1 LPYSHALSSLA
12 RLAGQRS
19 RKPGC
24 ESEPIE
30 AMKMQRPWPVL
41 RVLHGAVWLAVAL
54 LAACSPQRDKTPLP
68 TKQTTIDPV
77 MKKLDA
83 AGAQADKRREEMEAA
98 SK

>member
-1 LPYSHALSSLA
+1 MTKTTVLLLLA
-12 RLAGQRS
+12 A
-19 RKPGC
+19 
-24 ESEPIE
+24 
-30 AMKMQRPWPVL
+30 
-41 RVLHGAVWLAVAL
+41 

-83 AGAQADKRREEMEAA
+83 AGAQADRRREEMEAA